1 MIRSNNV
8 AKYRVSYYDAS
19 CQWVAGVEIESPNE
33 EELIREAKEYGN
45 SVLSEY
51 ELAGMK
57 YFEIQ

>member
-1 MIRSNNV
+1 M

-19 CQWVAGVEIESPNE
+19 CQWVAGVDIESPNE

-51 ELAGMK
+51 ELAGIK

>member
-1 MIRSNNV
+1 M
-8 AKYRVSYYDAS
+8 AKYRVSYYDTS
-19 CQWVAGVEIESPNE
+19 CQWVSGVEIESSSE
-33 EELIREAKEYGN
+33 EALIREAKEYGN